1 MEKANKKMLI
11 TGILLIICYHFI
23 VNFSDVQNS
32 FRYILQVVSPI
43 VIGLILA
50 YLIEP
55 IIKTLIKKTNWKR
68 KRIVVLV
75 FACVVFLVVISL
87 ITLLP
92 ALASSISNLISD
104 FPAFKE
110 QVIIVFT
117 NLSEK
122 YSIIGELDIQA
133 KIMEF
138 LTNSNGKSLELL
150 NSILRG
156 VVENSAGISKGSMNF
171 FMGLI
176 IAYYF
181 LVQKDDF
188 LKNSDKILA
197 KVVDK
202 ERYKKLTAL
211 LSKSNSVFLS
221 YLGGKV
227 LDSSIIAII
236 AFVGM
241 WIMKIPYAILFA
253 ILLGIT
259 NMIPYF
265 GPVIGAVPVVILTLF
280 YSPLKAFMVAVYILI
295 LQQIDGLIIGPKILG
310 DKVGVGPF
318 WIIVSVL
325 IGGNMM
331 GVWGM
336 LISVPIAAVIID
348 LISDYAGLKDNNKKI
363 NKKQKKNLAN

>member
-1 MEKANKKMLI
+1 MEKINKKALL

-23 VNFSDVQNS
+23 VNFGQIQMGFSYV
-32 FRYILQVVSPI
+32 LQVVSPI

-55 IIKTLIKKTNWKR
+55 IIKSMISKTKWKR
-68 KRIVVLV
+68 KKVVALVFLIIVLIVVMS
-75 FACVVFLVVISL
+75 I

-92 ALASSISNLISD
+92 ALATSISNLISD
-104 FPAFKE
+104 APAFKN
-110 QVIIVFT
+110 QVIEVIT
-117 NLSEK
+117 KLSK
-122 YSIIGELDIQA
+122 NYSILNEFDIQS

-138 LTNSNGKSLELL
+138 LTDSNGKSLELL
-150 NSILRG
+150 NAVLKGI
-156 VVENSAGISKGSMNF
+156 VENSAGISKGSMNF

-188 LKNSDKILA
+188 LKNSGKILS
-197 KVVDK
+197 KIMKK
-202 ERYKKLTAL
+202 EQYKKVTSL
-211 LSKSNSVFLS
+211 LSKSNRVFLS

-227 LDSSIIAII
+227 LDSSIIAFI
-236 AFVGM
+236 AFIGM
-241 WIMKIPYAILFA
+241 WIMKVPYAILFA

-265 GPVIGAVPVVILTLF
+265 GPVIGAIPVVIVTLF
-280 YSPLKAFMVAVYILI
+280 YSPMKAFMVAIYILI
-295 LQQIDGLIIGPKILG
+295 LQQVDGLIIGPKILG

-325 IGGNMM
+325 VGGNIM

-336 LISVPIAAVIID
+336 LIAVPIAAVIID
-348 LISDYAGLKDNNKKI
+348 LVSDYAELEEKI
-363 NKKQKKNLAN
+363 EKKNLAE